1 MRLLYLGSNINLS
14 GTCSLLVCGRFR
26 LSLTWSARNHPLKRD
41 SLLHCWLYR
50 ADFKQ
55 NAHPG
60 LISDDSCT
68 HRTLERSSTNRQFAF
83 KPFQNPL
90 RTMIIPTKKTA
101 YYGYNKLFR
110 RILNERIDNRCW
122 W

>member
-1 MRLLYLGSNINLS
+1 MRRLYLGSNINLS
-14 GTCSLLVCGRFR
+14 GTCSLLVRGSFH

-60 LISDDSCT
+60 ILGIVIARIGLWKAYR
-68 HRTLERSSTNRQFAF
+68 RTGSSPQIFPKSSTH
-83 KPFQNPL
+83 KHKVYYHLQNTL
-90 RTMIIPTKKTA
+90 VLVITFGEF
-101 YYGYNKLFR
+101 Y
-110 RILNERIDNRCW
+110 ECIDNRCRW
-122 W
+122 